1 MHGKSRGLS
10 HRVDYDKS
18 DWLRC
23 PQTQFKVRFTPASS
37 PRLPVRLSLNFQA
50 STAAIGASF
59 PFPLAPATS
68 VVPLYRS
75 SNPGGSPS
83 RGPSFTT
90 RGGDFCRLRCERSSI
105 SSRSI
110 DATSRGRTR
119 SCPRLLTI
127 LAFGMCGPRAGFP
140 VLCRDTQTEA
150 GAFHQRPAVSGE
162 LGLRK

>member
-1 MHGKSRGLS
+1 MTSAEPATRPPHDLDGGPRVIRLDYVALKGLLWVKRNGS
-10 HRVDYDKS
+10 KATERM
-18 DWLRC
+18 
-23 PQTQFKVRFTPASS
+23 
-37 PRLPVRLSLNFQA
+37 
-50 STAAIGASF
+50 TANGASF

-75 SNPGGSPS
+75 SNPGGSSS

-140 VLCRDTQTEA
+140 VLCRDKQTEA